1 MKKRLT
7 YKENL
12 QKNEKIDK
20 IALESEMQNSY
31 LDYAMSVII
40 SRAIPDVRDGL
51 KPVHRRIL
59 YAMNNLNLSP
69 SASFKKSAA
78 IVGDVLGKYHP
89 HGDSSV
95 YDALVRLAQDFN
107 MRYPLIKGQGNFGS
121 IDGDPAAA
129 YRYTEAKMT
138 EVAMDIMADLD
149 KKTVDFAENF
159 DASLKEPKV
168 MPSKIPNLIVN
179 GSSGIAVGMATN
191 IPPHNMSEVLNA
203 VLYILDNPNATLEEI
218 MNFIKAPDFPGG
230 GIIMGTEG
238 CVEAYRTGKG
248 IITIRAKIEEEKLRK
263 HDALIVKEIPYQV
276 NKTKLMEQLADGIKK
291 GKITHISDLRDESDK
306 SGIRIVLE
314 LSANSNKKLVLNQLY
329 KYSNLQISYG
339 IIMLALKNGEPKILS
354 LDELL
359 KCWIDHRIEVV
370 TKRIKFDLNKNK
382 QREEILEAVLKAI
395 DNIDLVISI
404 IRHSK
409 NRKEAE
415 TKLCEQLQLSKK
427 QAVSVL
433 EMRLENLINIEKTKI
448 EREYNKIKKEII
460 SFEAILS
467 KKEKLMSFIKKE
479 INDIKKKY
487 QDERRTEI
495 SYDNI
500 ENVDLEDLI
509 PEQKVY
515 ISFTENGFIKRL
527 QNTPKNKELCGDEKF
542 IYETTTHENLLIFT
556 NFGKVYSVKIH
567 QIPETTK
574 NSRGTAAIN
583 IASLSVNEK
592 PIFIYPIKNFKRGTD
607 FLFISSK
614 GFTKKISLESLSI
627 AKKNGATFTKLDED
641 DEIYIGKKFEE
652 KEEILIVG
660 KKGTTYLL
668 RVDELDNSNRN
679 SRGLK
684 TISTTSKTDRISNI
698 IPFEKG
704 KELVIS
710 TEHGSCCRIS
720 SNQYLIPSKSNK
732 AIEVMKISDNEEN
745 VKFAFMAL
753 KTDSLEFKDDKN
765 NSVFISVQ
773 NIDTASRYKK
783 GSKPQNLKLDI
794 ISDVKIA
801 HCVS

>member
-7 YKENL
+7 YQNNT

-31 LDYAMSVII
+31 IDYAMSVIV

-69 SASFKKSAA
+69 SASFKKSAT
-78 IVGDVLGKYHP
+78 IVGEVLGKYHP

-138 EVAMDIMADLD
+138 EVAMDIMEDLD
-149 KKTVDFAENF
+149 KKTVEFTENF

-191 IPPHNMSEVLNA
+191 IPPHNMTEVLNA
-203 VLYILDNPNATLEEI
+203 ILYLLDHPEATLEEI
-218 MNFIKAPDFPGG
+218 ITFIKAPDFPSG

-248 IITIRAKIEEEKLRK
+248 IITIRAKIKEEQLKRK
-263 HDALIVKEIPYQV
+263 EALIVTEIPYQV
-276 NKTKLMEQLADGIKK
+276 NKTKLMEQLADNIKK
-291 GKITHISDLRDESDK
+291 GKITHVSDLRDESDK

-314 LSANSNKKLVLNQLY
+314 LSANANKQLVLNQLY
-329 KYSNLQISYG
+329 KYSNLQINYG

-354 LDELL
+354 LEELL
-359 KCWIDHRIEVV
+359 KCWINHRIEVV

-382 QREEILEAVLKAI
+382 QREDILEAILKAI

-404 IRHSK
+404 IRNSK

-415 TKLCEQLQLSKK
+415 NRLCEELEITKK
-427 QAVSVL
+427 QAVAVL
-433 EMRLENLINIEKTKI
+433 EMRLEHLINIEKTKI
-448 EREYNKIKKEII
+448 EREYKKIKKEII

-467 KKEKLMSFIKKE
+467 NKEKLMSFIKKE
-479 INDIKKKY
+479 INETKKNY
-487 QDERRTEI
+487 QDERKTEI
-495 SYDNI
+495 SFDNI

-509 PEQKVY
+509 PEQKTF

-527 QNTPKNKELCGDEKF
+527 QNIPKNKDLGIDEKF
-542 IYETTTHENLLIFT
+542 IYESTTHENLLIFT

-567 QIPETTK
+567 QIPESTK

-583 IASLSVNEK
+583 IASLSPNEK
-592 PIFIYPIKNFKRGTD
+592 PIFIYPVNDFKNKAD

-614 GFTKKISLESLSI
+614 GFVKKMSLESFAI
-627 AKKNGATFTKLDED
+627 AKKSGIAFTKLDEN
-641 DEIYIGKKFEE
+641 DEIYLGKEFKE
-652 KEEILIVG
+652 KEELLIVG
-660 KKGTTYLL
+660 QKGTTYLL
-668 RVDELDNSNRN
+668 KVDVLEYSNRN
-679 SRGLK
+679 AKGLK
-684 TISTTSKTDRISNI
+684 TISTNSKADNI
-698 IPFEKG
+698 IKILPFEKG
-704 KELVIS
+704 KELIIC
-710 TEHGSCCRIS
+710 TEQGSCCRIS
-720 SNQYLIPSKSNK
+720 SNQYLIPSKNNK
-732 AIEVMKISDNEEN
+732 PIEIMKYLNNNDF
-745 VKFAFMAL
+745 VKFALMAL
-753 KTDSLEFKDDKN
+753 KANNLEFKNEKE
-765 NSVFISVQ
+765 NSIIIPVQ
-773 NIDTASRYKK
+773 DIDTASRYKK
-783 GSKPQNLKLDI
+783 GSKPPNLKFNNILNI
-794 ISDVKIA
+794 ELLK
-801 HCVS
+801 

>member
-7 YKENL
+7 YQNNT

-31 LDYAMSVII
+31 IDYAMSVIV

-69 SASFKKSAA
+69 SASFKKSAT
-78 IVGDVLGKYHP
+78 IVGEVLGKYHP

-138 EVAMDIMADLD
+138 EVAMDIMEDLD
-149 KKTVDFAENF
+149 KKTVEFTENF
-159 DASLKEPKV
+159 DASLREPKV

-191 IPPHNMSEVLNA
+191 IPPHNMTEVLNA
-203 VLYILDNPNATLEEI
+203 ILYLLDHPEATLEEI
-218 MNFIKAPDFPGG
+218 ITFIKAPDFPSG

-248 IITIRAKIEEEKLRK
+248 IITIRAKIKEEQLKRK
-263 HDALIVKEIPYQV
+263 EALIVTEIPYQV
-276 NKTKLMEQLADGIKK
+276 NKTKLMEQLADNIKK

-314 LSANSNKKLVLNQLY
+314 LSANANKQLVLNQLY
-329 KYSNLQISYG
+329 KYSNLQINYG

-354 LDELL
+354 LEELL
-359 KCWIDHRIEVV
+359 KCWINHRIEVV

-382 QREEILEAVLKAI
+382 QREDILEAILKAI

-404 IRHSK
+404 IRKTK

-415 TKLCEQLQLSKK
+415 NRLCEELGITKK
-427 QAVSVL
+427 QAVAVL
-433 EMRLENLINIEKTKI
+433 EMRLEHLINIEKTKI
-448 EREYNKIKKEII
+448 EREYKKIKKEII
-460 SFEAILS
+460 SFETILS
-467 KKEKLMSFIKKE
+467 NKEKLMSFIKKE
-479 INDIKKKY
+479 INETKKNY
-487 QDERRTEI
+487 QDERKTEI
-495 SYDNI
+495 SFDNI

-509 PEQKVY
+509 PEQKIF

-527 QNTPKNKELCGDEKF
+527 QNIPKNKELGIDEKF
-542 IYETTTHENLLIFT
+542 IYESTTHENLLIFT

-567 QIPETTK
+567 QIPESTK

-583 IASLSVNEK
+583 IASLSPNEK
-592 PIFIYPIKNFKRGTD
+592 PIFIYPVNDFKNKAD

-614 GFTKKISLESLSI
+614 GFVKKMSLESFAI
-627 AKKNGATFTKLDED
+627 AKKSGIAFTKLDEN
-641 DEIYIGKKFEE
+641 DEIYLGKEFKE
-652 KEEILIVG
+652 KEELLIVG
-660 KKGTTYLL
+660 QKGTTYLL
-668 RVDELDNSNRN
+668 KVDVLEYSNRN
-679 SRGLK
+679 AKGLK
-684 TISTTSKTDRISNI
+684 TISTNSKADNI
-698 IPFEKG
+698 IKILPFEKG
-704 KELVIS
+704 KELIIC
-710 TEHGSCCRIS
+710 TEQGSCCRIS
-720 SNQYLIPSKSNK
+720 SNQYLIPSKNNK
-732 AIEVMKISDNEEN
+732 PIEIMKYLNNNDF
-745 VKFAFMAL
+745 VKFALMAL
-753 KTDSLEFKDDKN
+753 KADNLK
-765 NSVFISVQ
+765 FINEKECFVIIPIQ
-773 NIDTASRYKK
+773 DIDTASRYKK
-783 GSKPQNLKLDI
+783 GSKPPNLKFNNILNI
-794 ISDVKIA
+794 ELLK
-801 HCVS
+801 

>member
-7 YKENL
+7 YQNNT

-31 LDYAMSVII
+31 IDYAMSVIV

-69 SASFKKSAA
+69 SASFKKSAT
-78 IVGDVLGKYHP
+78 IVGEVLGKYHP

-138 EVAMDIMADLD
+138 EVAMDIMEDLD
-149 KKTVDFAENF
+149 KKTVEFTENF
-159 DASLKEPKV
+159 DSSLREPKV

-191 IPPHNMSEVLNA
+191 IPPHNMTEVLNA
-203 VLYILDNPNATLEEI
+203 ILYLLDHPEATLEEI
-218 MNFIKAPDFPGG
+218 ITFIKAPDFPSG

-248 IITIRAKIEEEKLRK
+248 IITIRAKIKEEQLKRK
-263 HDALIVKEIPYQV
+263 EALIVTEIPYQV
-276 NKTKLMEQLADGIKK
+276 NKTKLMEQLADNIKK

-314 LSANSNKKLVLNQLY
+314 LSANANKQLVLNQLY
-329 KYSNLQISYG
+329 KYSNLQINYG

-354 LDELL
+354 LEELL
-359 KCWIDHRIEVV
+359 KCWINHRIEVV

-382 QREEILEAVLKAI
+382 QREDILEAILKAI

-404 IRHSK
+404 IRNSK

-415 TKLCEQLQLSKK
+415 NRLCEELEITKK
-427 QAVSVL
+427 QAVAVL
-433 EMRLENLINIEKTKI
+433 EMRLEHLINIEKTKI
-448 EREYNKIKKEII
+448 EREYKKIKKEII
-460 SFEAILS
+460 SFETILS
-467 KKEKLMSFIKKE
+467 NKEKLMSFIKKE
-479 INDIKKKY
+479 INETKKNY
-487 QDERRTEI
+487 QDERKTEI
-495 SYDNI
+495 SFDNI

-509 PEQKVY
+509 PEQKTF

-527 QNTPKNKELCGDEKF
+527 QNIPKNKELGIDEKF
-542 IYETTTHENLLIFT
+542 IYESTTHENLLIFT

-567 QIPETTK
+567 QIPESTK

-583 IASLSVNEK
+583 IASLSPNEK
-592 PIFIYPIKNFKRGTD
+592 PIFIYPVNDFKNKAD

-614 GFTKKISLESLSI
+614 GFVKKMSLESFAI
-627 AKKNGATFTKLDED
+627 AKKSGIAFTKLDEN
-641 DEIYIGKKFEE
+641 DEIYLGKEFKE
-652 KEEILIVG
+652 KEELLIVG
-660 KKGTTYLL
+660 QKGTTYLL
-668 RVDELDNSNRN
+668 KVDVLEYSNRN
-679 SRGLK
+679 AKGLK
-684 TISTTSKTDRISNI
+684 TISTNSKADNI
-698 IPFEKG
+698 IKILPFEKG
-704 KELVIS
+704 KELIIC
-710 TEHGSCCRIS
+710 TEQGSCCRIS
-720 SNQYLIPSKSNK
+720 SNQYLIPSKNNK
-732 AIEVMKISDNEEN
+732 PIEIMKYLNNNDF
-745 VKFAFMAL
+745 VKFALMAL
-753 KTDSLEFKDDKN
+753 KADNLKFTNEKECFVIIPIQD
-765 NSVFISVQ
+765 
-773 NIDTASRYKK
+773 IDTASRYKK
-783 GSKPQNLKLDI
+783 GSKPPNLKFNNILNI
-794 ISDVKIA
+794 ELLK
-801 HCVS
+801 

>member
-7 YKENL
+7 YQNNT

-31 LDYAMSVII
+31 IDYAMSVIV

-69 SASFKKSAA
+69 SASFKKSAT
-78 IVGDVLGKYHP
+78 IVGEVLGKYHP

-138 EVAMDIMADLD
+138 EVAMDIMEDLD
-149 KKTVDFAENF
+149 KKTVEFTENF

-191 IPPHNMSEVLNA
+191 IPPHNMTEVLNA
-203 VLYILDNPNATLEEI
+203 ILYLLDHPEATLEEI
-218 MNFIKAPDFPGG
+218 ITFIKAPDFPSG

-248 IITIRAKIEEEKLRK
+248 IITIRAKIKEEQLKRK
-263 HDALIVKEIPYQV
+263 EALIVTEIPYQV
-276 NKTKLMEQLADGIKK
+276 NKTKLMEQLADNIKK

-314 LSANSNKKLVLNQLY
+314 LSANANKQLVLNQLY
-329 KYSNLQISYG
+329 KYSNLQINYG

-354 LDELL
+354 LEELL
-359 KCWIDHRIEVV
+359 KCWINHRIEVV

-382 QREEILEAVLKAI
+382 QREDILEAILKAI

-404 IRHSK
+404 IRNSK

-415 TKLCEQLQLSKK
+415 NRLCEELEITKK
-427 QAVSVL
+427 QAVAVL
-433 EMRLENLINIEKTKI
+433 EMRLEHLINIEKTKI
-448 EREYNKIKKEII
+448 EREYKKIKKEII
-460 SFEAILS
+460 SFETILS
-467 KKEKLMSFIKKE
+467 NKEKLMSFIKKE
-479 INDIKKKY
+479 INETKKNY
-487 QDERRTEI
+487 QDERKTEI
-495 SYDNI
+495 SFDNI

-509 PEQKVY
+509 PEQKTF

-527 QNTPKNKELCGDEKF
+527 QNIPKNKELGIDEKF
-542 IYETTTHENLLIFT
+542 IYESTTHENLLIFT

-567 QIPETTK
+567 QIPESTK

-583 IASLSVNEK
+583 IASLSPNEK
-592 PIFIYPIKNFKRGTD
+592 PIFIYPVNDFKNKAD

-614 GFTKKISLESLSI
+614 GFVKKMSLESFAI
-627 AKKNGATFTKLDED
+627 AKKSGIAFTKLDEN
-641 DEIYIGKKFEE
+641 DEIYLGKEFKE
-652 KEEILIVG
+652 KEELLIVG
-660 KKGTTYLL
+660 QKGTTYLL
-668 RVDELDNSNRN
+668 KVDVLEYSNRN
-679 SRGLK
+679 AKGLK
-684 TISTTSKTDRISNI
+684 TISTNSKTDNI
-698 IPFEKG
+698 TKILPFEKG
-704 KELVIS
+704 KELIIC
-710 TEHGSCCRIS
+710 TEQGSCCRIS
-720 SNQYLIPSKSNK
+720 SNQYLIPSKNNK
-732 AIEVMKISDNEEN
+732 PIEIMKYLNNNDF
-745 VKFAFMAL
+745 VKFALMAL
-753 KTDSLEFKDDKN
+753 KADNLKFTNEKECFVIIPIQD
-765 NSVFISVQ
+765 
-773 NIDTASRYKK
+773 IDTASRYKK
-783 GSKPQNLKLDI
+783 GSKPTNLKFNNILNI
-794 ISDVKIA
+794 ELLK
-801 HCVS
+801 

>member
-7 YKENL
+7 YQNNT

-31 LDYAMSVII
+31 IDYAMSVIV

-69 SASFKKSAA
+69 SASFKKSAT
-78 IVGDVLGKYHP
+78 IVGEVLGKYHP

-138 EVAMDIMADLD
+138 EVAMDIMEDLD
-149 KKTVDFAENF
+149 KKTVEFTENF

-191 IPPHNMSEVLNA
+191 IPPHNMTEVLNA
-203 VLYILDNPNATLEEI
+203 ILYLLDHPEATLEEI
-218 MNFIKAPDFPGG
+218 ITFIKAPDFPSG

-248 IITIRAKIEEEKLRK
+248 IITIRAKIKEEQLKRK
-263 HDALIVKEIPYQV
+263 EALIVTEIPYQV
-276 NKTKLMEQLADGIKK
+276 NKTKLMEQLADNIKK
-291 GKITHISDLRDESDK
+291 GKITHVSDLRDESDK

-314 LSANSNKKLVLNQLY
+314 LSANANKQLVLNQLY
-329 KYSNLQISYG
+329 KYSNLQINYG

-354 LDELL
+354 LEELL
-359 KCWIDHRIEVV
+359 KCWINHRIEVV

-382 QREEILEAVLKAI
+382 QREDILEAILKAI

-404 IRHSK
+404 IRNSK

-415 TKLCEQLQLSKK
+415 NRLCEELEITKK
-427 QAVSVL
+427 QAVAVL
-433 EMRLENLINIEKTKI
+433 EMRLEHLINIEKTKI
-448 EREYNKIKKEII
+448 EREYKKIKKEII
-460 SFEAILS
+460 SFETILS
-467 KKEKLMSFIKKE
+467 NKEKLMSFIKKE
-479 INDIKKKY
+479 INETKKNY
-487 QDERRTEI
+487 QDERKTEI
-495 SYDNI
+495 SFDNI

-509 PEQKVY
+509 PEQKTF

-527 QNTPKNKELCGDEKF
+527 QNIPKNKELGIDEKF
-542 IYETTTHENLLIFT
+542 IYESTTHENLLIFT

-567 QIPETTK
+567 QIPESTK

-583 IASLSVNEK
+583 IASLSPNEK
-592 PIFIYPIKNFKRGTD
+592 PIFIYPVNDFKNKAD

-614 GFTKKISLESLSI
+614 GFVKKMSLESFAI
-627 AKKNGATFTKLDED
+627 AKKSGIAFTKLDEN
-641 DEIYIGKKFEE
+641 DEIYLGKEFKE
-652 KEEILIVG
+652 KEELLIVG
-660 KKGTTYLL
+660 QKGTTYLL
-668 RVDELDNSNRN
+668 KVDVLECSNRN
-679 SRGLK
+679 AKGLK
-684 TISTTSKTDRISNI
+684 TISTNSKADNI
-698 IPFEKG
+698 IKILPFEKG
-704 KELVIS
+704 KELIIC
-710 TEHGSCCRIS
+710 TEQGSCCRIS
-720 SNQYLIPSKSNK
+720 SNQYLIPSKNNK
-732 AIEVMKISDNEEN
+732 PIEIMKYLNNNDF
-745 VKFAFMAL
+745 VKFALMAL
-753 KTDSLEFKDDKN
+753 KADNLKFTNEKECFVIIPIQD
-765 NSVFISVQ
+765 
-773 NIDTASRYKK
+773 IDTASRYKK
-783 GSKPQNLKLDI
+783 GSKPPNLKFNNILNI
-794 ISDVKIA
+794 ELLK
-801 HCVS
+801 

>member
-7 YKENL
+7 YQNNT

-31 LDYAMSVII
+31 IDYAMSVIV

-69 SASFKKSAA
+69 SASFKKSAT
-78 IVGDVLGKYHP
+78 IVGEVLGKYHP

-138 EVAMDIMADLD
+138 EVAMDIMEDLD
-149 KKTVDFAENF
+149 KKTVEFTENF
-159 DASLKEPKV
+159 DASLREPKV

-191 IPPHNMSEVLNA
+191 IPPHNMTEVLNA
-203 VLYILDNPNATLEEI
+203 ILYLLDHPEATLEEI
-218 MNFIKAPDFPGG
+218 ITFIKAPDFPSG

-248 IITIRAKIEEEKLRK
+248 IITIRAKIKEEQLKRK
-263 HDALIVKEIPYQV
+263 EALIVTEIPYQV
-276 NKTKLMEQLADGIKK
+276 NKTKLMEQLADNIKK
-291 GKITHISDLRDESDK
+291 GKITHVSDLRDESDK

-314 LSANSNKKLVLNQLY
+314 LSANANKQLVLNQLY
-329 KYSNLQISYG
+329 KYSNLQINYG

-354 LDELL
+354 LEELL
-359 KCWIDHRIEVV
+359 KCWINHRIEVV

-382 QREEILEAVLKAI
+382 QKEDILEAILKAI

-404 IRHSK
+404 IRNSK

-415 TKLCEQLQLSKK
+415 NRLCEELEITKK
-427 QAVSVL
+427 QAVAVL
-433 EMRLENLINIEKTKI
+433 EMRLEHLINIEKTKI
-448 EREYNKIKKEII
+448 EREYKKIKKEII
-460 SFEAILS
+460 SFETILS
-467 KKEKLMSFIKKE
+467 NKEKLMSFIKKE
-479 INDIKKKY
+479 INETKKNY
-487 QDERRTEI
+487 QDERKTEI
-495 SYDNI
+495 SFDNI
-500 ENVDLEDLI
+500 ENVDLEDLK
-509 PEQKVY
+509 PEQKTF

-527 QNTPKNKELCGDEKF
+527 QNIPKNKELGIDEKF
-542 IYETTTHENLLIFT
+542 IYESTTHENLLIFT

-567 QIPETTK
+567 QIPESTK

-583 IASLSVNEK
+583 IASLSPNEK
-592 PIFIYPIKNFKRGTD
+592 PIFIYPVNDFKNKAD

-614 GFTKKISLESLSI
+614 GFVKKMSLESFAI
-627 AKKNGATFTKLDED
+627 AKKSGIAFTKLDEN
-641 DEIYIGKKFEE
+641 DEIYLGKEFKE
-652 KEEILIVG
+652 KEELLIVG
-660 KKGTTYLL
+660 QKGTTYLL
-668 RVDELDNSNRN
+668 KVDVLEYSNRN
-679 SRGLK
+679 AKGLK
-684 TISTTSKTDRISNI
+684 TISTNSKADNI
-698 IPFEKG
+698 IKILPFEKG
-704 KELVIS
+704 KELIIC
-710 TEHGSCCRIS
+710 TEQGSCCRIS
-720 SNQYLIPSKSNK
+720 SNQYLIPSKNNK
-732 AIEVMKISDNEEN
+732 PIEIMKYLNNNDF
-745 VKFAFMAL
+745 VKFALMAL
-753 KTDSLEFKDDKN
+753 KANNLEFKNEKE
-765 NSVFISVQ
+765 NSIIIPVQ
-773 NIDTASRYKK
+773 DIDTASRYKK
-783 GSKPQNLKLDI
+783 GSKPPNLKFNNILNI
-794 ISDVKIA
+794 ELLK
-801 HCVS
+801 

>member
-7 YKENL
+7 YQNNT

-20 IALESEMQNSY
+20 IALESEMQNTY
-31 LDYAMSVII
+31 IDYAMSVIV

-69 SASFKKSAA
+69 SASFKKSAT
-78 IVGDVLGKYHP
+78 IVGEVLGKYHP

-138 EVAMDIMADLD
+138 EVAMDIMEDLD
-149 KKTVDFAENF
+149 KKTVEFTENF
-159 DASLKEPKV
+159 DASLREPKV

-191 IPPHNMSEVLNA
+191 IPPHNMTEVLNA
-203 VLYILDNPNATLEEI
+203 ILYLLDHPEATLEEI
-218 MNFIKAPDFPGG
+218 ITFIKAPDFPSG

-248 IITIRAKIEEEKLRK
+248 IITIRAKIKEEQLKRK
-263 HDALIVKEIPYQV
+263 EALIVTEIPYQV
-276 NKTKLMEQLADGIKK
+276 NKTKLMEQLADNIKK

-314 LSANSNKKLVLNQLY
+314 LSANANKQLVLNQLY
-329 KYSNLQISYG
+329 KYSNLQINYG

-354 LDELL
+354 LEELL
-359 KCWIDHRIEVV
+359 KCWINHRIEVV

-382 QREEILEAVLKAI
+382 QKEDILEAILKAI

-404 IRHSK
+404 IRNSK

-415 TKLCEQLQLSKK
+415 NRLCEELEITKK
-427 QAVSVL
+427 QAVAVL
-433 EMRLENLINIEKTKI
+433 EMRLEHLINIEKTKI
-448 EREYNKIKKEII
+448 EREYKKIKKEII

-467 KKEKLMSFIKKE
+467 NKEKLMSFIKKE
-479 INDIKKKY
+479 INETKKNY
-487 QDERRTEI
+487 QDERKTEI
-495 SYDNI
+495 SFDNI

-509 PEQKVY
+509 PEQKIF

-527 QNTPKNKELCGDEKF
+527 QNIPKNKELGIDEKF
-542 IYETTTHENLLIFT
+542 IYESTTHENLLIFT

-567 QIPETTK
+567 QIPESTK

-583 IASLSVNEK
+583 IASLSPNEK
-592 PIFIYPIKNFKRGTD
+592 PIFIYPVNDFKNKAD

-614 GFTKKISLESLSI
+614 GFVKKMSLESFAI
-627 AKKNGATFTKLDED
+627 AKKSGIAFTKLDEN
-641 DEIYIGKKFEE
+641 DEIYLGKEFKE
-652 KEEILIVG
+652 KEELLIVG
-660 KKGTTYLL
+660 QKGTTYLL
-668 RVDELDNSNRN
+668 KVDVLEYSNRN
-679 SRGLK
+679 AKGLK
-684 TISTTSKTDRISNI
+684 TISTNSKADNI
-698 IPFEKG
+698 IKILPFEKG
-704 KELVIS
+704 KELIIC
-710 TEHGSCCRIS
+710 TEQGSCCRIS
-720 SNQYLIPSKSNK
+720 SNQYLIPSKNNK
-732 AIEVMKISDNEEN
+732 PIEIMKYLNNNDF
-745 VKFAFMAL
+745 VKFALMAL
-753 KTDSLEFKDDKN
+753 KANNLEFKNEKE
-765 NSVFISVQ
+765 NSIIIPVQ
-773 NIDTASRYKK
+773 DIDTASRYKK
-783 GSKPQNLKLDI
+783 GSKPPNLKFNNILNI
-794 ISDVKIA
+794 ELLK
-801 HCVS
+801 

>member
-7 YKENL
+7 YQNNT

-31 LDYAMSVII
+31 IDYAMSVIV

-69 SASFKKSAA
+69 SASFKKSAT
-78 IVGDVLGKYHP
+78 IVGEVLGKYHP

-138 EVAMDIMADLD
+138 EVAMDIMEDLD
-149 KKTVDFAENF
+149 KKTVEFTENF
-159 DASLKEPKV
+159 DASLREPKV

-191 IPPHNMSEVLNA
+191 IPPHNMTEVLNA
-203 VLYILDNPNATLEEI
+203 ILYLLDHPEATLEEI
-218 MNFIKAPDFPGG
+218 ITFIKAPDFPSG

-248 IITIRAKIEEEKLRK
+248 IITIRAKIKEEQLKRK
-263 HDALIVKEIPYQV
+263 EALIVTEIPYQV
-276 NKTKLMEQLADGIKK
+276 NKTKLMEQLADNIKK
-291 GKITHISDLRDESDK
+291 GKITHVSDLRDESDK

-314 LSANSNKKLVLNQLY
+314 LSANANKQLVLNQLY
-329 KYSNLQISYG
+329 KYSNLQINYG

-354 LDELL
+354 LEELL
-359 KCWIDHRIEVV
+359 KCWINHRIEVV

-382 QREEILEAVLKAI
+382 QREDILEAILKAI

-404 IRHSK
+404 IRNSK

-415 TKLCEQLQLSKK
+415 NRLCEELEITKK
-427 QAVSVL
+427 QAVAVL
-433 EMRLENLINIEKTKI
+433 EMRLEHLINIEKTKI
-448 EREYNKIKKEII
+448 EREYKKIKKEII
-460 SFEAILS
+460 SFETILS
-467 KKEKLMSFIKKE
+467 NKEKLMSFIKKE
-479 INDIKKKY
+479 INETKKNY
-487 QDERRTEI
+487 QDERKTEI
-495 SYDNI
+495 SFDNI

-509 PEQKVY
+509 PEQKTF

-527 QNTPKNKELCGDEKF
+527 QNIPKNKELGIDEKF
-542 IYETTTHENLLIFT
+542 IYESTTHENLLIFT

-567 QIPETTK
+567 QIPESTK

-583 IASLSVNEK
+583 IASLSPNEK
-592 PIFIYPIKNFKRGTD
+592 PIFIYPVNDFKNKAD

-614 GFTKKISLESLSI
+614 GFVKKMSLESFAI
-627 AKKNGATFTKLDED
+627 AKKSGIAFTKLDEN
-641 DEIYIGKKFEE
+641 DEIYLGKEFKE
-652 KEEILIVG
+652 KEELLIVG
-660 KKGTTYLL
+660 QKGTTYLL
-668 RVDELDNSNRN
+668 KVDVLEYSNRN
-679 SRGLK
+679 AKGLK
-684 TISTTSKTDRISNI
+684 TISTNSKADNI
-698 IPFEKG
+698 IKILPFEKG
-704 KELVIS
+704 KELIIC
-710 TEHGSCCRIS
+710 TEQGSCCRIS
-720 SNQYLIPSKSNK
+720 SNQYLIPSKNNK
-732 AIEVMKISDNEEN
+732 PIEIMKYLNNNDF
-745 VKFAFMAL
+745 VKFALMAL
-753 KTDSLEFKDDKN
+753 KANNLEFKNEKE
-765 NSVFISVQ
+765 NSIIIPVQ
-773 NIDTASRYKK
+773 DIDTASRYKK
-783 GSKPQNLKLDI
+783 GSKPPNLKFNNILNI
-794 ISDVKIA
+794 
-801 HCVS
+801 

>member
-7 YKENL
+7 YQNNT

-31 LDYAMSVII
+31 IDYAMSVIV

-69 SASFKKSAA
+69 SASFKKSAT
-78 IVGDVLGKYHP
+78 IVGEVLGKYHP

-138 EVAMDIMADLD
+138 EVAMDIMEDLD
-149 KKTVDFAENF
+149 KKTVEFTENF
-159 DASLKEPKV
+159 DASLREPKV

-191 IPPHNMSEVLNA
+191 IPPHNMTEVLNA
-203 VLYILDNPNATLEEI
+203 ILYLLDHPEATLEEI
-218 MNFIKAPDFPGG
+218 ITFIKAPDFPSG

-248 IITIRAKIEEEKLRK
+248 IITIRAKIKEEQLKRK
-263 HDALIVKEIPYQV
+263 EALIVTEIPYQV
-276 NKTKLMEQLADGIKK
+276 NKTKLMEQLADNIKK

-314 LSANSNKKLVLNQLY
+314 LSANANKQLVLNQLY
-329 KYSNLQISYG
+329 KYSNLQINYG

-354 LDELL
+354 LEELL
-359 KCWIDHRIEVV
+359 KCWINHRIEVV

-382 QREEILEAVLKAI
+382 QREDILEAILKAI

-404 IRHSK
+404 IRNSK

-415 TKLCEQLQLSKK
+415 NRLCEELEITKK
-427 QAVSVL
+427 QAVAVL
-433 EMRLENLINIEKTKI
+433 EMRLEHLINIEKTKI
-448 EREYNKIKKEII
+448 EREYKKIKKEII
-460 SFEAILS
+460 SFETILS
-467 KKEKLMSFIKKE
+467 NKEKLMSFIKKE
-479 INDIKKKY
+479 INETKKNY
-487 QDERRTEI
+487 QDERKTEI
-495 SYDNI
+495 SFDNI

-509 PEQKVY
+509 PEQKIF

-527 QNTPKNKELCGDEKF
+527 QNIPKNKELGIDEKF
-542 IYETTTHENLLIFT
+542 IYESTTHENLLIFT

-567 QIPETTK
+567 QIPESTK

-583 IASLSVNEK
+583 IASLSPNEK
-592 PIFIYPIKNFKRGTD
+592 PIFIYPVNDFKNKAD

-614 GFTKKISLESLSI
+614 GFVKKMSLESFAI
-627 AKKNGATFTKLDED
+627 AKKSGIAFTKLDEN
-641 DEIYIGKKFEE
+641 DEIYLGKEFKE
-652 KEEILIVG
+652 KEELLIVG
-660 KKGTTYLL
+660 QKGTTYLL
-668 RVDELDNSNRN
+668 KVDVLEYSNRN
-679 SRGLK
+679 AKGLK
-684 TISTTSKTDRISNI
+684 TISTNSKADNI
-698 IPFEKG
+698 IKILPFEKG
-704 KELVIS
+704 KELIIC
-710 TEHGSCCRIS
+710 TEQGSCCRIS
-720 SNQYLIPSKSNK
+720 SNQYLIPSKNNK
-732 AIEVMKISDNEEN
+732 PIEIMKYLNNNDF
-745 VKFAFMAL
+745 VKFALMAL
-753 KTDSLEFKDDKN
+753 KANNLEFKNEKE
-765 NSVFISVQ
+765 NSIIIPVQ
-773 NIDTASRYKK
+773 DIDTASRYKK
-783 GSKPQNLKLDI
+783 GSKPPNLKFNNILNI
-794 ISDVKIA
+794 ELLK
-801 HCVS
+801 

>member
-7 YKENL
+7 YQNNT

-31 LDYAMSVII
+31 IDYAMSVIV

-69 SASFKKSAA
+69 SASFKKSAT
-78 IVGDVLGKYHP
+78 IVGEVLGKYHP

-138 EVAMDIMADLD
+138 EVAMDIMEDLD
-149 KKTVDFAENF
+149 KKTVEFTENF

-191 IPPHNMSEVLNA
+191 IPPHNMTEVLNA
-203 VLYILDNPNATLEEI
+203 ILYLLDHPEATLEEI
-218 MNFIKAPDFPGG
+218 ITFIKAPDFPSG

-248 IITIRAKIEEEKLRK
+248 IITIRAKIKEEQLKRK
-263 HDALIVKEIPYQV
+263 EALIVTEIPYQV
-276 NKTKLMEQLADGIKK
+276 NKTKLMEQLADNIKK
-291 GKITHISDLRDESDK
+291 GKITHVSDLRDESDK

-314 LSANSNKKLVLNQLY
+314 LSANANKQLVLNQLY
-329 KYSNLQISYG
+329 KYSNLQINYG

-354 LDELL
+354 LEELL
-359 KCWIDHRIEVV
+359 KCWINHRIEVV

-382 QREEILEAVLKAI
+382 QREDILEAILKAI

-404 IRHSK
+404 IRNSK

-415 TKLCEQLQLSKK
+415 NRLCEELEITKK
-427 QAVSVL
+427 QAVAVL
-433 EMRLENLINIEKTKI
+433 EMRLEHLINIEKTKI
-448 EREYNKIKKEII
+448 EREYKKIKKEII
-460 SFEAILS
+460 SFETILS
-467 KKEKLMSFIKKE
+467 NKEKLMSFIKKE
-479 INDIKKKY
+479 INETKKNY
-487 QDERRTEI
+487 QDERKTEI
-495 SYDNI
+495 SFDNI

-509 PEQKVY
+509 PEQKTF

-527 QNTPKNKELCGDEKF
+527 QNIPKNKELGIDEKF
-542 IYETTTHENLLIFT
+542 IYESTTHENLLIFT

-567 QIPETTK
+567 QIPESTK

-583 IASLSVNEK
+583 IASLSPNEK
-592 PIFIYPIKNFKRGTD
+592 PIFIYPVNDFKNKAD

-614 GFTKKISLESLSI
+614 GFVKKMSLESFAI
-627 AKKNGATFTKLDED
+627 AKKSGIAFTKLDEN
-641 DEIYIGKKFEE
+641 DEIYLGKEFKE
-652 KEEILIVG
+652 KEELLIVG
-660 KKGTTYLL
+660 QKGTTYLL
-668 RVDELDNSNRN
+668 KVDVLEYSNRN
-679 SRGLK
+679 AKGLK
-684 TISTTSKTDRISNI
+684 TISTNSKADNI
-698 IPFEKG
+698 IKILPFEKG
-704 KELVIS
+704 KELIIC
-710 TEHGSCCRIS
+710 TEQGSCCRIS
-720 SNQYLIPSKSNK
+720 SNQYLIPSKNNK
-732 AIEVMKISDNEEN
+732 PIEIMKYLNNNDF
-745 VKFAFMAL
+745 VKFALMAL
-753 KTDSLEFKDDKN
+753 KADNLKFTNEKECFVIIPIQD
-765 NSVFISVQ
+765 
-773 NIDTASRYKK
+773 IDTASRYKK
-783 GSKPQNLKLDI
+783 GSKPPNLKFNNILNI
-794 ISDVKIA
+794 ELLK
-801 HCVS
+801 

>member
-7 YKENL
+7 YQNNT

-31 LDYAMSVII
+31 IDYAMSVIV

-69 SASFKKSAA
+69 SASFKKSAT
-78 IVGDVLGKYHP
+78 IVGEVLGKYHP

-138 EVAMDIMADLD
+138 EVAMDIMEDLD
-149 KKTVDFAENF
+149 KKTVEFTENF
-159 DASLKEPKV
+159 DASLREPKV

-191 IPPHNMSEVLNA
+191 IPPHNMTEVLNA
-203 VLYILDNPNATLEEI
+203 ILYLLDHPEATLEEI
-218 MNFIKAPDFPGG
+218 ITFIKAPDFPSG

-248 IITIRAKIEEEKLRK
+248 IITIRAKIKEEQLKRK
-263 HDALIVKEIPYQV
+263 EALIVTEIPYQV
-276 NKTKLMEQLADGIKK
+276 NKTKLMEQLADNIKK

-314 LSANSNKKLVLNQLY
+314 LSANANKQLVLNQLY
-329 KYSNLQISYG
+329 KYSNLQINYG

-354 LDELL
+354 LEELL
-359 KCWIDHRIEVV
+359 KCWINHRIEVV

-382 QREEILEAVLKAI
+382 QREDILEAILKAI

-404 IRHSK
+404 IRNSK

-415 TKLCEQLQLSKK
+415 NRLCEELGITKK
-427 QAVSVL
+427 QAVAVL
-433 EMRLENLINIEKTKI
+433 EMRLEHLINIEKTKI
-448 EREYNKIKKEII
+448 EREYKKIKKEII
-460 SFEAILS
+460 SFETILS
-467 KKEKLMSFIKKE
+467 NKEKLMSFIKKE
-479 INDIKKKY
+479 INETKKNY
-487 QDERRTEI
+487 QDERKTEI
-495 SYDNI
+495 SFDNI

-509 PEQKVY
+509 PEQKTF

-527 QNTPKNKELCGDEKF
+527 QNIPKNKELGIDEKF
-542 IYETTTHENLLIFT
+542 IYESTTHENLLIFT

-567 QIPETTK
+567 QIPESTK

-583 IASLSVNEK
+583 IASLSPNEK
-592 PIFIYPIKNFKRGTD
+592 PIFIYPVNDFKNKAD

-614 GFTKKISLESLSI
+614 GFVKKMSLESFAI
-627 AKKNGATFTKLDED
+627 AKKSGIAFTKLDEN
-641 DEIYIGKKFEE
+641 DEIYLGKEFKE
-652 KEEILIVG
+652 KEELLIVG
-660 KKGTTYLL
+660 QKGTTYLL
-668 RVDELDNSNRN
+668 KVDVLEYSNRN
-679 SRGLK
+679 AKGLK
-684 TISTTSKTDRISNI
+684 TISTNSKADNI
-698 IPFEKG
+698 IKILPFEKG
-704 KELVIS
+704 KELIIC
-710 TEHGSCCRIS
+710 TEQGSCCRIS
-720 SNQYLIPSKSNK
+720 SNQYLIPSKNNK
-732 AIEVMKISDNEEN
+732 PIEIMKYLNNNDF
-745 VKFAFMAL
+745 VKFALMAL
-753 KTDSLEFKDDKN
+753 KADNLK
-765 NSVFISVQ
+765 FINEKECFVIIPIQ
-773 NIDTASRYKK
+773 DIDTASRYKK
-783 GSKPQNLKLDI
+783 GSKPPNLKFNNILNI
-794 ISDVKIA
+794 ELLK
-801 HCVS
+801 

>member
-7 YKENL
+7 YQNNT

-31 LDYAMSVII
+31 IDYAMSVIV

-69 SASFKKSAA
+69 SASFKKSAT
-78 IVGDVLGKYHP
+78 IVGEVLGKYHP

-138 EVAMDIMADLD
+138 EVAMDIMEDLD
-149 KKTVDFAENF
+149 KKTVEFTENF

-191 IPPHNMSEVLNA
+191 IPPHNMTEVLNA
-203 VLYILDNPNATLEEI
+203 ILYLLDHPEATLEEI
-218 MNFIKAPDFPGG
+218 ITFIKAPDFPSG

-248 IITIRAKIEEEKLRK
+248 IITIRAKIKEEQLKRK
-263 HDALIVKEIPYQV
+263 EALIVTEIPYQV
-276 NKTKLMEQLADGIKK
+276 NKTKLMEQLADNIKK

-314 LSANSNKKLVLNQLY
+314 LSANANKQLVLNQLY
-329 KYSNLQISYG
+329 KYSNLQINYG

-354 LDELL
+354 LEELL
-359 KCWIDHRIEVV
+359 KCWINHRIEVV

-382 QREEILEAVLKAI
+382 QREDILEAILKAI

-404 IRHSK
+404 IRNSK

-415 TKLCEQLQLSKK
+415 NRLCEELGITKK
-427 QAVSVL
+427 QAVAVL
-433 EMRLENLINIEKTKI
+433 EMRLEHLINIEKTKI
-448 EREYNKIKKEII
+448 EREYKKIKKEII
-460 SFEAILS
+460 SFETILS
-467 KKEKLMSFIKKE
+467 NKEKLMSFIKKE
-479 INDIKKKY
+479 INETKKNY
-487 QDERRTEI
+487 QDERKTEI
-495 SYDNI
+495 SFDNI

-509 PEQKVY
+509 PEQKTF

-527 QNTPKNKELCGDEKF
+527 QNIPKNKELGIDEKF
-542 IYETTTHENLLIFT
+542 IYESTTHENLLIFT

-567 QIPETTK
+567 QIPESTK

-583 IASLSVNEK
+583 IASLSPNEK
-592 PIFIYPIKNFKRGTD
+592 PIFIYPVNDFKNKAD

-614 GFTKKISLESLSI
+614 GFVKKMSLESFAI
-627 AKKNGATFTKLDED
+627 AKKSGIAFTKLDEN
-641 DEIYIGKKFEE
+641 DEIYLGKEFKE
-652 KEEILIVG
+652 KEELLIVG
-660 KKGTTYLL
+660 QKGTTYLL
-668 RVDELDNSNRN
+668 KVDVLECSNRN
-679 SRGLK
+679 AKGLK
-684 TISTTSKTDRISNI
+684 TISTNSKTDNI
-698 IPFEKG
+698 TKILPFEKG
-704 KELVIS
+704 KELIIC
-710 TEHGSCCRIS
+710 TEQGSCCRIS
-720 SNQYLIPSKSNK
+720 SNQYLIPSKNNK
-732 AIEVMKISDNEEN
+732 PIEIMKYLNNNDF
-745 VKFAFMAL
+745 VKFALMAL
-753 KTDSLEFKDDKN
+753 KADNLK
-765 NSVFISVQ
+765 FINEKECFVIIPIQ
-773 NIDTASRYKK
+773 DIDTASRYKK
-783 GSKPQNLKLDI
+783 GSKPPNLKFNNILNI
-794 ISDVKIA
+794 ELLK
-801 HCVS
+801 

>member
-7 YKENL
+7 YQNNT

-31 LDYAMSVII
+31 IDYAMSVIV

-69 SASFKKSAA
+69 SASFKKSAT
-78 IVGDVLGKYHP
+78 IVGEVLGKYHP

-138 EVAMDIMADLD
+138 EVAMDIMEDLD
-149 KKTVDFAENF
+149 KKTVEFTENF

-191 IPPHNMSEVLNA
+191 IPPHNMTEVLNA
-203 VLYILDNPNATLEEI
+203 ILYLLDHPEATLEEI
-218 MNFIKAPDFPGG
+218 ITFIKAPDFPSG

-248 IITIRAKIEEEKLRK
+248 IITIRAKIKEEQLKRK
-263 HDALIVKEIPYQV
+263 EALIVTEIPYQV
-276 NKTKLMEQLADGIKK
+276 NKTKLMEQLADNIKK

-314 LSANSNKKLVLNQLY
+314 LSANANKQLVLNQLY
-329 KYSNLQISYG
+329 KYSNLQINYG

-354 LDELL
+354 LEELL
-359 KCWIDHRIEVV
+359 KCWINHRIEVV

-382 QREEILEAVLKAI
+382 QREDILEAILKAI

-404 IRHSK
+404 IRNSK

-415 TKLCEQLQLSKK
+415 NRLCEELEITKK
-427 QAVSVL
+427 QAVAVL
-433 EMRLENLINIEKTKI
+433 EMRLEHLINIEKTKI
-448 EREYNKIKKEII
+448 EREYKKIKKEII

-467 KKEKLMSFIKKE
+467 NKEKLMSFIKKE
-479 INDIKKKY
+479 INETKKNY
-487 QDERRTEI
+487 QDERKTEI
-495 SYDNI
+495 SFDNI

-509 PEQKVY
+509 PEQKTF

-527 QNTPKNKELCGDEKF
+527 QNIPKNKELGIDEKF
-542 IYETTTHENLLIFT
+542 IYESTTHENLLIFT

-567 QIPETTK
+567 QIPESTK

-583 IASLSVNEK
+583 IASLSPNEK
-592 PIFIYPIKNFKRGTD
+592 PIFIYPVNDLKNKAD

-614 GFTKKISLESLSI
+614 GFVKKMSLESFAI
-627 AKKNGATFTKLDED
+627 AKKSGIAFTKLDEN
-641 DEIYIGKKFEE
+641 DEIYLGKEFKE
-652 KEEILIVG
+652 KEELLIVG
-660 KKGTTYLL
+660 QKGTTYLL
-668 RVDELDNSNRN
+668 KVDVLEYSNRN
-679 SRGLK
+679 AKGLK
-684 TISTTSKTDRISNI
+684 TISTNSKTDNI
-698 IPFEKG
+698 TKILPFEKG
-704 KELVIS
+704 KELIIC
-710 TEHGSCCRIS
+710 TEQGSCCRIS
-720 SNQYLIPSKSNK
+720 SNQYLIPSKNNK
-732 AIEVMKISDNEEN
+732 PIEIMKYLNNNDF
-745 VKFAFMAL
+745 VKFALMAL
-753 KTDSLEFKDDKN
+753 KANNLEFKNEKE
-765 NSVFISVQ
+765 NSIIIPVQ
-773 NIDTASRYKK
+773 DIDTASRYKK
-783 GSKPQNLKLDI
+783 GSKPPNLKFNNILNI
-794 ISDVKIA
+794 ELLK
-801 HCVS
+801 

>member
-7 YKENL
+7 YQNNT

-31 LDYAMSVII
+31 IDYAMSVIV

-69 SASFKKSAA
+69 SASFKKSAT
-78 IVGDVLGKYHP
+78 IVGEVLGKYHP

-138 EVAMDIMADLD
+138 EVAMDIMEDLD
-149 KKTVDFAENF
+149 KKTVEFTENF
-159 DASLKEPKV
+159 DASLREPKV

-191 IPPHNMSEVLNA
+191 IPPHNMTEVLNA
-203 VLYILDNPNATLEEI
+203 ILYLLDHPEATLEEI
-218 MNFIKAPDFPGG
+218 ITFIKAPDFPSG

-248 IITIRAKIEEEKLRK
+248 IITIRAKIKEEQLKRK
-263 HDALIVKEIPYQV
+263 EALIVTEIPYQV
-276 NKTKLMEQLADGIKK
+276 NKTKLMEQLADNIKK
-291 GKITHISDLRDESDK
+291 GKITHVSDLRDESDK

-314 LSANSNKKLVLNQLY
+314 LSANANKQLVLNQLY
-329 KYSNLQISYG
+329 KYSNLQINYG

-354 LDELL
+354 LEELL
-359 KCWIDHRIEVV
+359 KCWINHRIEVV

-382 QREEILEAVLKAI
+382 QREDILEAILKAI

-404 IRHSK
+404 IRNSK

-415 TKLCEQLQLSKK
+415 NRLCEELEITKK
-427 QAVSVL
+427 QAVAVL
-433 EMRLENLINIEKTKI
+433 EMRLEHLINIEKTKI
-448 EREYNKIKKEII
+448 EREYKKIKKEII

-467 KKEKLMSFIKKE
+467 NKEKLMSFIKKE
-479 INDIKKKY
+479 INETKKNY
-487 QDERRTEI
+487 QDERKTEI
-495 SYDNI
+495 SFDNI

-509 PEQKVY
+509 PEQKIF

-527 QNTPKNKELCGDEKF
+527 QNIPKNKELGIDEKF
-542 IYETTTHENLLIFT
+542 IYESTTHENLLIFT

-567 QIPETTK
+567 QIPESTK

-583 IASLSVNEK
+583 IASLSPNEK
-592 PIFIYPIKNFKRGTD
+592 PIFIYPVNDFKNKAD

-614 GFTKKISLESLSI
+614 GFVKKMSLESFAI
-627 AKKNGATFTKLDED
+627 AKKSGIAFTKLDEN
-641 DEIYIGKKFEE
+641 DEIYLGKEFKE
-652 KEEILIVG
+652 KEELLIVG
-660 KKGTTYLL
+660 QKGTTYLL
-668 RVDELDNSNRN
+668 KVDVLEYSNRN
-679 SRGLK
+679 AKGLK
-684 TISTTSKTDRISNI
+684 TISTNSKADNI
-698 IPFEKG
+698 IKILPFEKG
-704 KELVIS
+704 KELIIC
-710 TEHGSCCRIS
+710 TEQGSCCRIS
-720 SNQYLIPSKSNK
+720 SNQYLIPSKNNK
-732 AIEVMKISDNEEN
+732 PIEIMKYLNNNDF
-745 VKFAFMAL
+745 VKFALMAL
-753 KTDSLEFKDDKN
+753 KANNLEFKNEKE
-765 NSVFISVQ
+765 NSIIIPVQ
-773 NIDTASRYKK
+773 DIDTASRYKK
-783 GSKPQNLKLDI
+783 GSKPPNLKFNNILNI
-794 ISDVKIA
+794 ELLK
-801 HCVS
+801 

>member
-7 YKENL
+7 YQNNT

-31 LDYAMSVII
+31 IDYAMSVIV

-69 SASFKKSAA
+69 SASFKKSAT
-78 IVGDVLGKYHP
+78 IVGEVLGKYHP

-138 EVAMDIMADLD
+138 EVAMDIMEDLD
-149 KKTVDFAENF
+149 KKTVEFTENF

-191 IPPHNMSEVLNA
+191 IPPHNMTEVLNA
-203 VLYILDNPNATLEEI
+203 ILYLLDHPEATLEEI
-218 MNFIKAPDFPGG
+218 ITFIKAPDFPSG

-248 IITIRAKIEEEKLRK
+248 IITIRAKIKEEQLKRK
-263 HDALIVKEIPYQV
+263 EALIVTEIPYQV
-276 NKTKLMEQLADGIKK
+276 NKTKLMEQLADNIKK
-291 GKITHISDLRDESDK
+291 GKITHVSDLRDESDK

-314 LSANSNKKLVLNQLY
+314 LSANANKQLVLNQLY
-329 KYSNLQISYG
+329 KYSNLQINYG

-354 LDELL
+354 LEELL
-359 KCWIDHRIEVV
+359 KCWINHRIEVV

-382 QREEILEAVLKAI
+382 QREDILEAILKAI

-404 IRHSK
+404 IRNSK

-415 TKLCEQLQLSKK
+415 NRLCEELEITKK
-427 QAVSVL
+427 QAVAVL
-433 EMRLENLINIEKTKI
+433 EMRLEHLINIEKTKI
-448 EREYNKIKKEII
+448 EREYKKIKKEII
-460 SFEAILS
+460 SFETILS
-467 KKEKLMSFIKKE
+467 NKEKLMSFIKKE
-479 INDIKKKY
+479 INETKKNY
-487 QDERRTEI
+487 QDERKTEI
-495 SYDNI
+495 SFDNI

-509 PEQKVY
+509 PEQKTF

-527 QNTPKNKELCGDEKF
+527 QNIPKNKELGIDEKF
-542 IYETTTHENLLIFT
+542 IYESTTHENLLIFT

-567 QIPETTK
+567 QIPESTK

-583 IASLSVNEK
+583 IASLSPNEK
-592 PIFIYPIKNFKRGTD
+592 PIFIYPVNDFKNKAD

-614 GFTKKISLESLSI
+614 GFVKKMSLESFAI
-627 AKKNGATFTKLDED
+627 AKKSGIAFTKLDEN
-641 DEIYIGKKFEE
+641 DEIYLGKEFKE
-652 KEEILIVG
+652 KEELLIVG
-660 KKGTTYLL
+660 QKGTTYLL
-668 RVDELDNSNRN
+668 KVDVLEYSNRN
-679 SRGLK
+679 AKGLK
-684 TISTTSKTDRISNI
+684 TISTNSKADNI
-698 IPFEKG
+698 IKILPFEKG
-704 KELVIS
+704 KELIIC
-710 TEHGSCCRIS
+710 TEQGSCCRIS
-720 SNQYLIPSKSNK
+720 SSQYLIPSKNNK
-732 AIEVMKISDNEEN
+732 PIEIMKYLNNNDF
-745 VKFAFMAL
+745 VKFALMAL
-753 KTDSLEFKDDKN
+753 KADNLK
-765 NSVFISVQ
+765 FINEKECFVIIPIQ
-773 NIDTASRYKK
+773 DIDTASRYKK
-783 GSKPQNLKLDI
+783 GSKPPNLKFNNILNI
-794 ISDVKIA
+794 ELLK
-801 HCVS
+801 

>member
-7 YKENL
+7 YTDNA
-12 QKNEKIDK
+12 QKNEKVDK
-20 IALESEMQNSY
+20 VALESEMQNSY
-31 LDYAMSVII
+31 IDYAMSVIV

-138 EVAMDIMADLD
+138 QFAMDIMEDLD
-149 KKTVDFAENF
+149 KKTVEFTDNF

-191 IPPHNMSEVLNA
+191 IPPHNIGEVLDA
-203 VLYILDNPNATLEEI
+203 VLYMLDHPNATLEDI
-218 MNFIKAPDFPGG
+218 MNFIKAPDFPSG

-248 IITIRAKIEEEKLRK
+248 IITIRAKIEEEKQKRRE
-263 HDALIVKEIPYQV
+263 ALIVTEIPYQV
-276 NKTKLMEQLADGIKK
+276 NKTKLMEQLADSIKK
-291 GKITHISDLRDESDK
+291 GKITHVSDLRDESDK

-314 LSANSNKKLVLNQLY
+314 LSANANKQLVLNQLY

-359 KCWIDHRIEVV
+359 KCWIDHRVEVV
-370 TKRIKFDLNKNK
+370 TKKIKFDLNKSK
-382 QREEILEAVLKAI
+382 QREEILEAILKAI

-404 IRHSK
+404 IRNSK

-415 TKLCEQLQLSKK
+415 NRLCDELQLTKK
-427 QAVSVL
+427 QAVAVL
-433 EMRLENLINIEKTKI
+433 EMRLEHLINIEKTKI
-448 EREYNKIKKEII
+448 EREYKKVKKDIV

-467 KKEKLMSFIKKE
+467 KQEKLMSFIKKE
-479 INDIKKKY
+479 INEIKKNY
-487 QDERRTEI
+487 EDERRTEI
-495 SYDNI
+495 SFDNI

-515 ISFTENGFIKRL
+515 ISLTENGFIKRL
-527 QNTPKNKELCGDEKF
+527 QNVPKNKELGSDEKF

-567 QIPETTK
+567 QIPESTK

-583 IASLSVNEK
+583 IASLSSNEK
-592 PIFIYPIKNFKRGTD
+592 PIFIYPVSDFKKKVN

-614 GFTKKISLESLSI
+614 GFIKKMSLDLFSI
-627 AKKNGATFTKLDED
+627 AKKGGIFFTKLDED
-641 DEIYIGKKFEE
+641 DEIYVGREFIEREE
-652 KEEILIVG
+652 LLIVG
-660 KKGTTYLL
+660 QKGTTYLL
-668 RVDELDNSNRN
+668 KTDELDFSNRN
-679 SRGLK
+679 SKGMK
-684 TISTTSKTDRISNI
+684 TISTNTKIDNI
-698 IPFEKG
+698 TKIVPFEKG
-704 KELVIS
+704 KELVIC
-710 TEHGSCCRIS
+710 TEQGSCCRIS
-720 SNQYLIPSKSNK
+720 SNQYLIPSKNNK
-732 AIEVMKISDNEEN
+732 SIELMKILNGDNC
-745 VKFAFMAL
+745 VKFALMAL
-753 KTDSLEFKDDKN
+753 KSEELEFKN
-765 NSVFISVQ
+765 ENGNSVIIPVQ
-773 NIDTASRYKK
+773 DIVTASRYKK
-783 GSKPQNLKLDI
+783 GSKPQNLKFDKISNLD
-794 ISDVKIA
+794 VYRKA
-801 HCVS
+801 

>member
-7 YKENL
+7 YQNNT

-31 LDYAMSVII
+31 IDYAMSVIV

-69 SASFKKSAA
+69 SASFKKSAT
-78 IVGDVLGKYHP
+78 IVGEVLGKYHP

-138 EVAMDIMADLD
+138 EVAMDIMEDLD
-149 KKTVDFAENF
+149 KKTVEFTENF
-159 DASLKEPKV
+159 DASLREPKV

-191 IPPHNMSEVLNA
+191 IPPHNMTEVLNA
-203 VLYILDNPNATLEEI
+203 ILYLLDHPEATLEEI
-218 MNFIKAPDFPGG
+218 ITFIKAPDFPSG

-248 IITIRAKIEEEKLRK
+248 IITIRAKIKEEQLKRK
-263 HDALIVKEIPYQV
+263 EALIVTEIPYQV
-276 NKTKLMEQLADGIKK
+276 NKTKLMEQLADNIKK

-314 LSANSNKKLVLNQLY
+314 LSANANKQLVLNQLY
-329 KYSNLQISYG
+329 KYSNLQINYG

-354 LDELL
+354 LEELL
-359 KCWIDHRIEVV
+359 KCWINHRIEVV

-382 QREEILEAVLKAI
+382 QREDILEAILKAI

-404 IRHSK
+404 IRNSK

-415 TKLCEQLQLSKK
+415 NRLCEELGITKK
-427 QAVSVL
+427 QAVAVL
-433 EMRLENLINIEKTKI
+433 EMRLEHLINIEKTKI
-448 EREYNKIKKEII
+448 EREYKKIKKEII
-460 SFEAILS
+460 SFETILS
-467 KKEKLMSFIKKE
+467 NKEKLMSFIKKE
-479 INDIKKKY
+479 INETKKNY
-487 QDERRTEI
+487 QDERKTEI
-495 SYDNI
+495 SFDNI

-509 PEQKVY
+509 PEQKIF

-527 QNTPKNKELCGDEKF
+527 QNIPKNKELGIDEKF
-542 IYETTTHENLLIFT
+542 IYESTTHENLLIFT

-567 QIPETTK
+567 QIPESTK

-583 IASLSVNEK
+583 IASLSPNEK
-592 PIFIYPIKNFKRGTD
+592 PIFIYPVNDFKNKAD

-614 GFTKKISLESLSI
+614 GFVKKMSLESFAI
-627 AKKNGATFTKLDED
+627 AKKSGIAFTKLDEN
-641 DEIYIGKKFEE
+641 DEIYLGKEFKE
-652 KEEILIVG
+652 KEELLIVG
-660 KKGTTYLL
+660 QKGTTYLL
-668 RVDELDNSNRN
+668 KVDVLEYSNRN
-679 SRGLK
+679 AKGLK
-684 TISTTSKTDRISNI
+684 TISTNSKADNI
-698 IPFEKG
+698 IKILPFEKG
-704 KELVIS
+704 KELIIC
-710 TEHGSCCRIS
+710 TEQGSCCRIS
-720 SNQYLIPSKSNK
+720 SNQYLIPSKNNK
-732 AIEVMKISDNEEN
+732 PIEIMKYLNNNDF
-745 VKFAFMAL
+745 VKFALMAL
-753 KTDSLEFKDDKN
+753 KADNLK
-765 NSVFISVQ
+765 FINEKECFVIIPIQ
-773 NIDTASRYKK
+773 DIDTASRYKK
-783 GSKPQNLKLDI
+783 GSKPPNLKFNNILNI
-794 ISDVKIA
+794 ELLK
-801 HCVS
+801 

>member
-7 YKENL
+7 YQNNT

-31 LDYAMSVII
+31 IDYAMSVIV

-69 SASFKKSAA
+69 SASFKKSAT
-78 IVGDVLGKYHP
+78 IVGEVLGKYHP

-138 EVAMDIMADLD
+138 EVAMDIMEDLD
-149 KKTVDFAENF
+149 KKTVEFTENF
-159 DASLKEPKV
+159 DASLREPKV

-191 IPPHNMSEVLNA
+191 IPPHNMTEVLNA
-203 VLYILDNPNATLEEI
+203 ILYLLDHPEATLEEI
-218 MNFIKAPDFPGG
+218 ITFIKAPDFPSG

-248 IITIRAKIEEEKLRK
+248 IITIRAKIKEEQLKRK
-263 HDALIVKEIPYQV
+263 EALIVTEIPYQV
-276 NKTKLMEQLADGIKK
+276 NKTKLMEQLADNIKK

-314 LSANSNKKLVLNQLY
+314 LSANANKQLVLNQLY
-329 KYSNLQISYG
+329 KYSNLQINYG

-354 LDELL
+354 LEELL
-359 KCWIDHRIEVV
+359 KCWINHRIEVV

-382 QREEILEAVLKAI
+382 QKEDILEAILKAI

-404 IRHSK
+404 IRNSK

-415 TKLCEQLQLSKK
+415 NRLCEELEITKK
-427 QAVSVL
+427 QAVAVL
-433 EMRLENLINIEKTKI
+433 EMRLEHLINIEKTKI
-448 EREYNKIKKEII
+448 EREYKKIKKEII

-467 KKEKLMSFIKKE
+467 NKEKLMSFIKKE
-479 INDIKKKY
+479 INETKKNY
-487 QDERRTEI
+487 QDERKTEI
-495 SYDNI
+495 SFDNI

-509 PEQKVY
+509 PEQKIF

-527 QNTPKNKELCGDEKF
+527 QNIPKNKELGIDEKF
-542 IYETTTHENLLIFT
+542 IYESTTHENLLIFT

-567 QIPETTK
+567 QIPESTK

-583 IASLSVNEK
+583 IASLSPNEK
-592 PIFIYPIKNFKRGTD
+592 PIFIYPVNDFKNKAD

-614 GFTKKISLESLSI
+614 GFVKKMSLESFAI
-627 AKKNGATFTKLDED
+627 AKKSGIAFTKLDEN
-641 DEIYIGKKFEE
+641 DEIYLGKEFKE
-652 KEEILIVG
+652 KEELLIVG
-660 KKGTTYLL
+660 QKGTTYLL
-668 RVDELDNSNRN
+668 KVDVLEYSNRN
-679 SRGLK
+679 AKGLK
-684 TISTTSKTDRISNI
+684 TISTNSKADNI
-698 IPFEKG
+698 IKILPFEKG
-704 KELVIS
+704 KELIIC
-710 TEHGSCCRIS
+710 TEQGSCCRIS
-720 SNQYLIPSKSNK
+720 SNQYLIPSKNNK
-732 AIEVMKISDNEEN
+732 PIEIMKYLNNNDF
-745 VKFAFMAL
+745 VKFALMAL
-753 KTDSLEFKDDKN
+753 KANNLEFKNEKE
-765 NSVFISVQ
+765 NSIIIPVQ
-773 NIDTASRYKK
+773 DIDTASRYKK
-783 GSKPQNLKLDI
+783 GSKPPNLKFNNILNI
-794 ISDVKIA
+794 ELLK
-801 HCVS
+801 

>member
-7 YKENL
+7 YQNNT

-31 LDYAMSVII
+31 IDYAMSVIV

-69 SASFKKSAA
+69 SASFKKSAT
-78 IVGDVLGKYHP
+78 IVGEVLGKYHP

-138 EVAMDIMADLD
+138 EVAMDIMEDLD
-149 KKTVDFAENF
+149 KKTVEFTENF

-191 IPPHNMSEVLNA
+191 IPPHNMTEVLNA
-203 VLYILDNPNATLEEI
+203 ILYLLDHPEATLEEI
-218 MNFIKAPDFPGG
+218 ITFIKAPDFPSG

-248 IITIRAKIEEEKLRK
+248 IITIRAKIKEEQLKRK
-263 HDALIVKEIPYQV
+263 EALIVTEIPYQV
-276 NKTKLMEQLADGIKK
+276 NKTKLMEQLADNIKK

-314 LSANSNKKLVLNQLY
+314 LSANANKQLVLNQLY
-329 KYSNLQISYG
+329 KYSNLQINYG

-354 LDELL
+354 LEELL
-359 KCWIDHRIEVV
+359 KCWINHRIEVV

-382 QREEILEAVLKAI
+382 QREDILEAILKAI

-404 IRHSK
+404 IRNSK

-415 TKLCEQLQLSKK
+415 NRLCEELEITKK
-427 QAVSVL
+427 QAVAVL
-433 EMRLENLINIEKTKI
+433 EMRLEHLINIEKTKI
-448 EREYNKIKKEII
+448 EREYKKIKKEII

-467 KKEKLMSFIKKE
+467 NKEKLMSFIKKE
-479 INDIKKKY
+479 INETKKNY
-487 QDERRTEI
+487 QDERKTEI
-495 SYDNI
+495 SFDNI

-509 PEQKVY
+509 PEQKTF

-527 QNTPKNKELCGDEKF
+527 QNIPKNKELGIDEKF
-542 IYETTTHENLLIFT
+542 IYESTTHENLLIFT

-567 QIPETTK
+567 QIPESTK

-583 IASLSVNEK
+583 IASLSPNEK
-592 PIFIYPIKNFKRGTD
+592 PIFIYPVNDFKNKAD

-614 GFTKKISLESLSI
+614 GFVKKMSLESFAI
-627 AKKNGATFTKLDED
+627 AKKSGIAFTKLDEN
-641 DEIYIGKKFEE
+641 DEIYLGKEFKE
-652 KEEILIVG
+652 KEELLIVG
-660 KKGTTYLL
+660 QKGTTYLL
-668 RVDELDNSNRN
+668 KVDVLEYSNRN
-679 SRGLK
+679 AKGLK
-684 TISTTSKTDRISNI
+684 TISTNSKTDNI
-698 IPFEKG
+698 TKILPFEKG
-704 KELVIS
+704 KELIIC
-710 TEHGSCCRIS
+710 TEQGSCCRIS
-720 SNQYLIPSKSNK
+720 SNQYLIPSKNNK
-732 AIEVMKISDNEEN
+732 PIEIMKYLNNNDF
-745 VKFAFMAL
+745 VKFALMAL
-753 KTDSLEFKDDKN
+753 KANNLEFKNEKE
-765 NSVFISVQ
+765 NSIIIPVQ
-773 NIDTASRYKK
+773 DIDTASRYKK
-783 GSKPQNLKLDI
+783 GSKPPNLKFNNILNI
-794 ISDVKIA
+794 ELLK
-801 HCVS
+801 

>member
-7 YKENL
+7 YQNNT

-31 LDYAMSVII
+31 IDYAMSVIV

-69 SASFKKSAA
+69 SASFKKSAT
-78 IVGDVLGKYHP
+78 IVGEVLGKYHP

-138 EVAMDIMADLD
+138 EVAMDIMEDLD
-149 KKTVDFAENF
+149 KKTVEFTENF

-191 IPPHNMSEVLNA
+191 IPPHNMTEVLNA
-203 VLYILDNPNATLEEI
+203 ILYLLDHPEATLEEI
-218 MNFIKAPDFPGG
+218 ITFIKAPDFPSG

-248 IITIRAKIEEEKLRK
+248 IITIRAKIKEEQLKRK
-263 HDALIVKEIPYQV
+263 EALIVTEIPYQV
-276 NKTKLMEQLADGIKK
+276 NKTKLMEQLADNIKK
-291 GKITHISDLRDESDK
+291 GKITHVSDLRDESDK

-314 LSANSNKKLVLNQLY
+314 LSANANKQLVLNQLY
-329 KYSNLQISYG
+329 KYSNLQINYG

-354 LDELL
+354 LEELL
-359 KCWIDHRIEVV
+359 KCWINHRIEVV

-382 QREEILEAVLKAI
+382 QREDILEAILKAI

-404 IRHSK
+404 IRNSK

-415 TKLCEQLQLSKK
+415 NRLCEELEITKK
-427 QAVSVL
+427 QAVAVL
-433 EMRLENLINIEKTKI
+433 EMRLEHLINIEKTKI
-448 EREYNKIKKEII
+448 EREYKKIKKEII
-460 SFEAILS
+460 SFETILS
-467 KKEKLMSFIKKE
+467 NKEKLMSFIKKE
-479 INDIKKKY
+479 INETKKNY
-487 QDERRTEI
+487 QDERKTEI
-495 SYDNI
+495 SFDNI

-509 PEQKVY
+509 PEQKTF

-527 QNTPKNKELCGDEKF
+527 QNIPKNKELGIDEKF
-542 IYETTTHENLLIFT
+542 IYESTTHENLLIFT

-567 QIPETTK
+567 QIPESTK

-583 IASLSVNEK
+583 IASLSPNEK
-592 PIFIYPIKNFKRGTD
+592 PIFIYPVNDFKNKAD

-614 GFTKKISLESLSI
+614 GFVKKMSLESFAI
-627 AKKNGATFTKLDED
+627 AKKSGIAFTKLDEN
-641 DEIYIGKKFEE
+641 DEIYLGKEFKE
-652 KEEILIVG
+652 KEELLIVG
-660 KKGTTYLL
+660 QKGTTYLL
-668 RVDELDNSNRN
+668 KVDVLEYSNRN
-679 SRGLK
+679 AKGLK
-684 TISTTSKTDRISNI
+684 TISTNSKADNI
-698 IPFEKG
+698 IKILPFEKG
-704 KELVIS
+704 KELIIC
-710 TEHGSCCRIS
+710 TEQGSCCRIS
-720 SNQYLIPSKSNK
+720 SNQYLIPSKNNK
-732 AIEVMKISDNEEN
+732 PIEIMKYLNNNDF
-745 VKFAFMAL
+745 VKFALMAL
-753 KTDSLEFKDDKN
+753 KADNLKFTNEKECFVIIPIQD
-765 NSVFISVQ
+765 
-773 NIDTASRYKK
+773 IDTASRYKK
-783 GSKPQNLKLDI
+783 GSIPPNLKFNNILNI
-794 ISDVKIA
+794 ELLK
-801 HCVS
+801 